1 LETKGSGFQSKL
13 TLTGVNII
21 YLLGMLL
28 LITAGAFVQTRNFN
42 SGILITEFVLIALP
56 VLLYVILKKSS
67 LKQELRFNR
76 LGFMNAFLVTLIF
89 VCGYPVAVFVGII
102 GNLFVSLFGKLIQSP
117 IPFAESF
124 GEYFVLLMIVA
135 GSAGICEEIL
145 FRGLVMRGYEK
156 LGKWPSIIFTAVL
169 FSMLH
174 INIQNIL
181 GPLLLGIVLGYV
193 VYTTNSILAGMLG
206 HFVNNAISVS
216 ISYGLMR
223 LVPFAKDAAAQDL
236 SQALMIQGLII
247 WAVIIGLYACVSG
260 LIMFFCLKALK
271 EINKDRFILEEEKAS
286 ELETEKQSLRLIL
299 MNVKVAWPLYISF
312 AIFVFY
318 VAAEF
323 AFVMT
328 GQSIFD
334 LIL

>member
-1 LETKGSGFQSKL
+1 LETKCSGFQSKL

-21 YLLGMLL
+21 YMLGMVL
-28 LITAGAFVQTRNFN
+28 LITVGAFVQTRNFN

-56 VLLYVILKKSS
+56 VLLYVIFKKGSIK
-67 LKQELRFNR
+67 LELRFNK
-76 LGFMNAFLVTLIF
+76 LSFMNALLVTLIF
-89 VCGYPVAVFVGII
+89 VCGYPVAVFVGVI
-102 GNLFVSLFGKLIQSP
+102 GNLFVSFFGKLIQSP
-117 IPFAESF
+117 IPLAENFS
-124 GEYFVLLMIVA
+124 EYFVLLMIVA

-145 FRGLVMRGYEK
+145 FRGLLMRGYEK
-156 LGKWPSIIFTAVL
+156 LGKWPSIIFTAIL

-193 VYTTNSILAGMLG
+193 VYTTNSIFAGMLG

-216 ISYGLMR
+216 ISYVLMR
-223 LVPFAKDAAAQDL
+223 LMPFAQEAANQDIP
-236 SQALMIQGLII
+236 QALMIQGLIM
-247 WAVIIGLYACVSG
+247 WAVIIGLYATVSG
-260 LIMFFCLKALK
+260 LIMYFCLKALK
-271 EINKDRFILEEEKAS
+271 EINRDRIDTEKNL

-299 MNVKVAWPLYISF
+299 KNIKVAWPLYISL

-318 VAAEF
+318 VIAEF

-328 GQSIFD
+328 GRSIFD

>member
-1 LETKGSGFQSKL
+1 MLETKSSGFQSKL

-21 YLLGMLL
+21 YMLGMVL
-28 LITAGAFVQTRNFN
+28 LITVGAFVQTRNFH

-56 VLLYVILKKSS
+56 ALTYVILKKGSI
-67 LKQELRFNR
+67 KRELRFNK
-76 LGFMNAFLVTLIF
+76 LGFMNALLVTLIF
-89 VCGYPVAVFVGII
+89 VCGYPVAVFAGVI
-102 GNLFVSLFGKLIQSP
+102 GNLFVSFFGKLIQSP
-117 IPFAESF
+117 IPLAENFSQ
-124 GEYFVLLMIVA
+124 YFVLLMIVA

-145 FRGLVMRGYEK
+145 FRGLLMRGYEK
-156 LGKWPSIIFTAVL
+156 LGKWPSIIFTAIL
-169 FSMLH
+169 FSVLH

-193 VYTTNSILAGMLG
+193 VYTTNSIFAGMIG

-216 ISYGLMR
+216 ISFVLMR
-223 LVPFAKDAAAQDL
+223 LMPFAQEAVNQDIP
-236 SQALMIQGLII
+236 QGLMIQGLIM
-247 WAVIIGLYACVSG
+247 WAVIIGLYAAVSG
-260 LIMFFCLKALK
+260 LIMYFCLKALK
-271 EINKDRFILEEEKAS
+271 EINRDRIAAEKNL

-299 MNVKVAWPLYISF
+299 KNIKVAWPLYISL

-318 VAAEF
+318 VIAEF

-328 GQSIFD
+328 GRSIFD